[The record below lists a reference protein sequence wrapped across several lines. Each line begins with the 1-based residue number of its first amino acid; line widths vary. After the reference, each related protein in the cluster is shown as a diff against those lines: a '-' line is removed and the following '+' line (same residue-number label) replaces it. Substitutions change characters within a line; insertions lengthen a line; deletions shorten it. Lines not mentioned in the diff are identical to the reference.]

1 VSSSLRNTL
10 TSVTAAS
17 RCSGSPAADNAFNHR
32 NRQKIRLPPPSPI
45 PCFLNHKGELFAFKN
60 NRFLEASA

>member
-1 VSSSLRNTL
+1 VSSSLRNTSK
-10 TSVTAAS
+10 SVTAS
-17 RCSGSPAADNAFNHR
+17 RCGGSSAADNAFNHR